1 MGSGLGTVHRVWWS
15 RWTVVAACLGAAL
28 PLPIVA
34 GPIQTDPAV
43 VPGWDA
49 AWNTQDGR
57 HRLVESPGDPHVAVR
72 GAGAQLETVG
82 LELGSGTVTFD
93 VRFNDNSRFGGVA
106 FRRTAADV
114 YETIYLRPHHSGAWD
129 ALQYQAAFGGGTS
142 SWQIYSEFNAQA
154 DLPLGA
160 WIPVR
165 LELNGPRIE
174 FYLHGNPEP
183 TLVVP
188 RARGLEERGGLSF
201 WATEFD
207 PNGRAALEVRDVRI
221 AARSAPP
228 VVARPTPPAPG
239 VIDRWV
245 VSQPISIGAA
255 DLPLSTLP
263 AGAHEWSPVP
273 VEEDGLVNLSRWR
286 GRPEGSGMETVLGR
300 TILNSPDVR
309 VVGLD
314 VGFSNGV
321 TVFLNGAPIY
331 SGYDD
336 WEGRYPGYFAGVR
349 FGFETAWLPLRAGDN
364 ELILAV
370 SEEGSFG
377 WGFKARLLDAPEVSV
392 EGRRP

>member
-1 MGSGLGTVHRVWWS
+1 MGSGFGATRGVWWS
-15 RWTVVAACLGAAL
+15 GWIMGALCLGAAA
-28 PLPIVA
+28 PLPILA
-34 GPIQTDPAV
+34 APRQTDSVA
-43 VPGWDA
+43 VPGWDGV
-49 AWNTQDGR
+49 WNTQDGR
-57 HRLVESPGDPHVAVR
+57 HVIESSGEAHVAVR

-82 LELGSGTVTFD
+82 LDMGSGSVTFE
-93 VRFNDNSRFGGVA
+93 VRFNENSRFGGVT

-129 ALQYQAAFGGGTS
+129 ALQYQAAFGRGTS

-154 DLPLGA
+154 DLPLGV

-165 LELNGPRIE
+165 LELEGPRIE
-174 FYLHGNPEP
+174 FFLHGNAQP

-188 RARGLEERGGLSF
+188 RARGLEETGGLSF

-207 PNGRAALEVRDVRI
+207 SDGPAALEVRGVRI
-221 AARSAPP
+221 APRSAPP
-228 VVARPTPPAPG
+228 VAAPPAPPAPG
-239 VIDRWV
+239 VIDQWV
-245 VSQPISIGAA
+245 ISEALPIAA
-255 DLPLSTLP
+255 DDLPLSKLP
-263 AGAHEWSPVP
+263 ASAVQWSPVP

-286 GRPEGSGMETVLGR
+286 GRPEGAAMETVLGR
-300 TILNSPDVR
+300 AILTSPDAR
-309 VVGLD
+309 TVGLD

-349 FGFETAWLPLRAGDN
+349 FGFETAWLPLRAGAN

-370 SEEGSFG
+370 SEEGGFG
-377 WGFKARLLDAPEVSV
+377 WGFKARLLGAPEVTV
-392 EGRRP
+392 GEGRRP